1 MVVLRNGIEIGWAP
15 IELRDVQVQG
25 TYVYTLLEGTRPE
38 PSLEV
43 DGRPALR
50 WLVVPIADSPPQG
63 SLALR
68 AAFAQRRIVLPQVF
82 ARYLYDDLTPG
93 ATLVVTD
100 EPIRG
105 RALVLPATL
114 LEANDSPGTSVLDA
128 SD

>member
-25 TYVYTLLEGTRPE
+25 TYVY
-38 PSLEV
+38 
-43 DGRPALR
+43 
-50 WLVVPIADSPPQG
+50 
-63 SLALR
+63 
-68 AAFAQRRIVLPQVF
+68 
-82 ARYLYDDLTPG
+82 LTPG